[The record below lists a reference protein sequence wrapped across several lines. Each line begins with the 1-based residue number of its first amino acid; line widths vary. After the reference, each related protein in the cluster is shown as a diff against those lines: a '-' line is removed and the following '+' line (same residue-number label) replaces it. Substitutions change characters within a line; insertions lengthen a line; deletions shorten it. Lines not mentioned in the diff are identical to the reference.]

1 MTEPGK
7 SFMKRFHDGSPRLW
21 ALSIFPI
28 ILIVTIVG
36 LPISY
41 VADICADVPRVVRN
55 LLSDV
60 SGWGRPFFK
69 RAAYWYVI
77 AWKAFWRALCGKGK
91 NQ

>member
-1 MTEPGK
+1 MTEQCK
-7 SFMKRFHDGSPRLW
+7 SFMERFHDGSPRLW

-41 VADICADVPRVVRN
+41 GADICADVPRVVRN

-69 RAAYWYVI
+69 RAAKDYVI

>member
-1 MTEPGK
+1 MTEPRK
-7 SFMKRFHDGSPRLW
+7 SFMERFHNGSPRLW
-21 ALSIFPI
+21 ALIIFPI

-41 VADICADVPRVVRN
+41 VAGICKDVPRVVSN

-77 AWKAFWRALCGKGK
+77 AWKAFWRALCGKGT